1 MAQGYRLAEAAGTR
15 SATRMGLGYGRVS
28 LARQQPSEGR
38 ELRMSFQ
45 ALFAKW
51 KAAQMKAAN
60 IVD

>member
-1 MAQGYRLAEAAGTR
+1 
-15 SATRMGLGYGRVS
+15 MGLGYGRVS